1 MPDTQATATSAVP
14 PAPSTEAASRTTG
27 KRISQILE
35 SLSPFLEGDAEAMER
50 FRELEMLVWQFGCEM
65 EEEALDH
72 LVVGLIIPEST
83 VDSGARWRAV
93 RPTTFDPI
101 RTHEIQ
107 EDHFRELIAESPESM
122 AAYKE
127 LQELTRK
134 QYTESLRPEDDLCR

>member
-1 MPDTQATATSAVP
+1 MPDAQATATSAVP
-14 PAPSTEAASRTTG
+14 PAPSTEVASRTTG

-35 SLSPFLEGDAEAMER
+35 SLSPFLEGNAEAMER

-83 VDSGARWRAV
+83 VESAARWRAV

-107 EDHFRELIAESPESM
+107 EDHLRELVAGDPEAM
-122 AAYKE
+122 ALCKE
-127 LQELTRK
+127 VRELTRK
-134 QYTESLRPEDDLCR
+134 QYTEALRPEDDLCR